1 MVPDYGRSCPEA
13 PNPRIPRGRA
23 LWKHFK
29 AAGRTTNEG
38 RKRRQKTRRS
48 FPLRPQNSTPSVGG
62 NVMIDMDEGSWDKGF
77 EDGKAG
83 KREPDLVAD
92 RLAYWSGFIEGASE
106 SEEEEE
112 DGPGPKS

>member
-62 NVMIDMDEGSWDKGF
+62 NVMIDMDEG
-77 EDGKAG
+77 
-83 KREPDLVAD
+83 